1 MQMIFALA
9 GLLVVIGAVHCGDN
23 SFNAVL
29 LNSKLYDSEASPGTP
44 FWWMSKGKIFIYF
57 HIV

>member
-44 FWWMSKGKIFIYF
+44 FWWMSKGKIFI
-57 HIV
+57 